1 MALLKNGRLLED
13 RWVDADSLDGALRPG
28 CIFVPLELWQAER
41 QTLRGKSG
49 IGVVLPNT
57 ADPAVLAGDYDRLA
71 GVALLFPG
79 FADGRA
85 FSQARVIR
93 QKFGF
98 TGEIRARGPLIPDQY
113 LYLLRCG
120 FDAVEVPEGTDIE
133 VWLRN
138 ARRYSTFYQPAAD
151 DRVVAWRRR
160 HAAPEAAAS

>member
-28 CIFVPLELWQAER
+28 GVLVPLELWKAER
-41 QTLRGKSG
+41 LTLRGKSAV
-49 IGVVLPNT
+49 GVVLPNT
-57 ADPAVLAGDYDRLA
+57 ADPAELAGDYERLA
-71 GVALLFPG
+71 AVALQFPA

-93 QKFGF
+93 EKHGF
-98 TGEIRARGPLIPDQY
+98 KGEIRARGPLIPDQY

-120 FDAVEVPEGTDIE
+120 FDAVELPEGTDIE

-138 ARRYSTFYQPAAD
+138 ARRYTTFYQPAAD

-160 HAAPEAAAS
+160 HATPEAAAS